1 MEQQHNGLPPKL
13 DPNCQC
19 ICHVQPN
26 MMHFVDCCYAPAMTH
41 PQEAVE
47 ALARALYVESWT
59 GWIAPAWAE
68 LGEDGRGHWIAR
80 ATALL
85 DQIAPLYR
93 EQAARKADKQ
103 AALSTSNDYDEG
115 WCRCASVI
123 AAAIRKGE

>member
-1 MEQQHNGLPPKL
+1 
-13 DPNCQC
+13 
-19 ICHVQPN
+19 
-26 MMHFVDCCYAPAMTH
+26 MTH

-47 ALARALYVESWT
+47 AVARALYVESWT

-85 DQIAPLYR
+85 DQIAPHYR
-93 EQAARKADKQ
+93 EQAAQFLDHAVSIFPVVIHRKEILRSRTGAGEHLDTAQGYVTKEDCLQ
-103 AALSTSNDYDEG
+103 YGAN
-115 WCRCASVI
+115 I

>member
-1 MEQQHNGLPPKL
+1 
-13 DPNCQC
+13 
-19 ICHVQPN
+19 
-26 MMHFVDCCYAPAMTH
+26 MTH

-68 LGEDGRGHWIAR
+68 LGEEGRGHWIAR

-93 EQAARKADKQ
+93 EQAARIAEGIDAKAFRARYEVTYTKKRFDQYSHEKGVNNALNIQ
-103 AALSTSNDYDEG
+103 AED
-115 WCRCASVI
+115 V